1 MCFLNSGRLG
11 GKRKVLDLNGWLSFK
26 INLKIKVKIGK
37 KFFRFFLLFGIFF
50 LEIFRCVLFSNSRV
64 LRLR

>member
-37 KFFRFFLLFGIFF
+37 KIFSFFFIVWYIFF
-50 LEIFRCVLFSNSRV
+50 GNF
-64 LRLR
+64 